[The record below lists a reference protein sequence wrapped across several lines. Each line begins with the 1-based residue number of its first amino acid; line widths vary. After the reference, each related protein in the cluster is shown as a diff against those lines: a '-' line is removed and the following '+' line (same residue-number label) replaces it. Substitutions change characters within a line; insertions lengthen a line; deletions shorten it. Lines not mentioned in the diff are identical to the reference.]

1 VAVEATRGPWAAR
14 AEAAIK
20 SLRDVEGVSIQADGE
35 DIRELHILTTSNRP
49 AKQIVRDVQTLLLTK
64 FNRTID
70 HRVVSVAYAN
80 AHNTVA
86 AMPAT
91 PAPAPAPELAPAP
104 TATTASAPAAE
115 EERVRYAGANLY
127 VVGQRVQAQVEL
139 KWKGV
144 TRVGSAAGVG
154 TRDGAHRLVA
164 EATVAALQEYVED
177 ELALS
182 VDDAALVKTSRQ
194 DVMVVSLALLSHRQS
209 KSLVGCCTV
218 EQDAPQAVVLATL
231 MALNRVVGGL
241 RTKEPTEYVLR
252 PTSA

>member
-1 VAVEATRGPWAAR
+1 MAVESTRAAWAAR
-14 AEAAIK
+14 AETAIR
-20 SLRDVEGVSIQADGE
+20 SLRDVEGVSIMADGD

-64 FNRTID
+64 FNRSID

-80 AHNTVA
+80 AASPVA
-86 AMPAT
+86 AVA
-91 PAPAPAPELAPAP
+91 AAPAPELAPVAP
-104 TATTASAPAAE
+104 PAPAAAAE
-115 EERVRYAGANLY
+115 EERVRYTGVNLY
-127 VVGQRVQAQVEL
+127 VSGVRVQAQVEL

-144 TRVGSAAGVG
+144 TRVGSASGFG

-177 ELALS
+177 ELALGIE
-182 VDDAALVKTSRQ
+182 DATIVRSGRQ
-194 DVMVVSLALLSHRQS
+194 DVVVVTLALLSHRQN
-209 KSLVGCCTV
+209 KALAGCCTV
-218 EQDAPQAVVLATL
+218 DQDAQQAVVLATL
-231 MALNRVVGGL
+231 MALNRAVGGL

>member
-1 VAVEATRGPWAAR
+1 MAVESTRAAWAAR
-14 AEAAIK
+14 AETAIR
-20 SLRDVEGVSIQADGE
+20 SLRDVEGVSIMADGD

-64 FNRTID
+64 FNRSID

-80 AHNTVA
+80 AASPVA
-86 AMPAT
+86 AVA
-91 PAPAPAPELAPAP
+91 AAPAPELAPVAP
-104 TATTASAPAAE
+104 PAPAAAAE
-115 EERVRYAGANLY
+115 EERVRYTGVNLY
-127 VVGQRVQAQVEL
+127 VSGVRVQAQVEL

-144 TRVGSAAGVG
+144 TRVGSASGFG

-177 ELALS
+177 ELALGIE
-182 VDDAALVKTSRQ
+182 DATIVRSGRQ
-194 DVMVVSLALLSHRQS
+194 DVVVVTLALLSHRQN
-209 KSLVGCCTV
+209 KALAGCCTV
-218 EQDAPQAVVLATL
+218 DQDAQQAVVLATL

>member
-1 VAVEATRGPWAAR
+1 MGGRSVAVEATRGAWAAR
-14 AEAAIK
+14 AETAIR

-35 DIRELHILTTSNRP
+35 DIRELHILTTSSRP

-64 FNRTID
+64 FNRSID

-80 AHNTVA
+80 AVSAMA
-86 AMPAT
+86 AAPAT
-91 PAPAPAPELAPAP
+91 PAPELAPAGAAV
-104 TATTASAPAAE
+104 TAAAVDD
-115 EERVRYAGANLY
+115 ERVRFAGVNLY
-127 VVGQRVQAQVEL
+127 VTGLRLQAQVEL

-144 TRVGSAAGVG
+144 TRVGSAAGFG
-154 TRDGAHRLVA
+154 TRDGAHRMVA
-164 EATVAALQEYVED
+164 EATVSALQEYVED

-182 VDDAALVKTSRQ
+182 VEDAAVVRTGKQ
-194 DVMVVSLALLSHRQS
+194 DVVVVSLALLSHRQS
-209 KSLVGCCTV
+209 KALTGCCMV
-218 EQDAPQAVVLATL
+218 EQDAHQAVVLATL

>member
-1 VAVEATRGPWAAR
+1 MAVEASRGAWAAR
-14 AEAAIK
+14 AEAAIR
-20 SLRDVEGVSIQADGE
+20 SLRDVEGVSIQADGD
-35 DIRELHILTTSNRP
+35 DIRELHILTTSRRP

-80 AHNTVA
+80 AAGPVPA
-86 AMPAT
+86 AA
-91 PAPAPAPELAPAP
+91 AIPAPELAPAGP
-104 TATTASAPAAE
+104 AVAAVAAE
-115 EERVRYAGANLY
+115 EERVRYAGVNLF
-127 VVGQRVQAQVEL
+127 VAGSRVQAQVEL

-144 TRVGSAAGVG
+144 TRVGSASGFG
-154 TRDGAHRLVA
+154 SRDAAHRLVA

-182 VDDAALVKTSRQ
+182 VEDAAVVKTGRQ
-194 DVMVVSLALLSHRQS
+194 DVVMVSLTLLSHRQS
-209 KSLVGCCTV
+209 KILTGCCTAD
-218 EQDAPQAVVLATL
+218 QDAQQAVVLATL

>member
-1 VAVEATRGPWAAR
+1 VAVEATRGSWTSR
-14 AEAAIK
+14 AESAIR

-35 DIRELHILTTSNRP
+35 DIRELHILTTSTRP

-64 FNRTID
+64 FNRSID
-70 HRVVSVAYAN
+70 HRVVSVAYADPHG
-80 AHNTVA
+80 A
-86 AMPAT
+86 
-91 PAPAPAPELAPAP
+91 PAPASAAPELAPAP
-104 TATTASAPAAE
+104 AAAPVAATE
-115 EERVRYAGANLY
+115 EERVRFTSVNLY
-127 VVGQRVQAQVEL
+127 VTGSRIQAQVEL

-144 TRVGSAAGVG
+144 TRVGSAAGFG
-154 TRDGAHRLVA
+154 TRDGASRLVA

-182 VDDAALVKTSRQ
+182 VEDATVVKTGRH
-194 DVMVVSLALLSHRQS
+194 DVVVVSLALLSHRQS
-209 KSLVGCCTV
+209 KALTGCCTV
-218 EQDAPQAVVLATL
+218 EQDAHQAVVLATL

>member
-1 VAVEATRGPWAAR
+1 MAVEATRLAWAAR

-20 SLRDVEGVSIQADGE
+20 LLRDVEGVSIQADGD
-35 DIRELHILTTSNRP
+35 DIQELHILTTSNRP

-80 AHNTVA
+80 APGPVA
-86 AMPAT
+86 AMPVVS
-91 PAPAPAPELAPAP
+91 APELAPAP
-104 TATTASAPAAE
+104 TAGAAPAPAPE

-144 TRVGSAAGVG
+144 TRVGSAAGAG

-182 VDDAALVKTSRQ
+182 VDDAATVKTGRQ
-194 DVMVVSLALLSHRQS
+194 DVVVVSLALLSHRQS
-209 KSLVGCCTV
+209 KALVGCCAV
-218 EQDAPQAVVLATL
+218 EQDALQAVVLATL

>member
-1 VAVEATRGPWAAR
+1 MAVEASRGMWEAR

-64 FNRTID
+64 FNRSID

-80 AHNTVA
+80 AHSPVT
-86 AMPAT
+86 AMPAV
-91 PAPAPAPELAPAP
+91 AAPELAPA
-104 TATTASAPAAE
+104 AAAAAAPAAE

-127 VVGQRVQAQVEL
+127 VAGQRVQAQVEL

-144 TRVGSAAGVG
+144 TRVGSAAGAG

-182 VDDAALVKTSRQ
+182 VDDATLVKTGRQ
-194 DVMVVSLALLSHRQS
+194 DVVVVSLALLSHRQS
-209 KSLVGCCTV
+209 KALVGCCTV
-218 EQDAPQAVVLATL
+218 EQDALQAAVLATL

>member
-1 VAVEATRGPWAAR
+1 VAVESTRAAWAAR
-14 AEAAIK
+14 AETAIR
-20 SLRDVEGVSIQADGE
+20 SLRDVEGVSIMADGD

-64 FNRTID
+64 FNRSID

-80 AHNTVA
+80 AASPVA
-86 AMPAT
+86 AVA
-91 PAPAPAPELAPAP
+91 AAPAPELAPVAP
-104 TATTASAPAAE
+104 PAPAAAAE
-115 EERVRYAGANLY
+115 EERVRYTGVNLY
-127 VVGQRVQAQVEL
+127 VSGVRVQAQVEL

-144 TRVGSAAGVG
+144 TRVGSASGFG

-177 ELALS
+177 ELALGIE
-182 VDDAALVKTSRQ
+182 DATIVRSGRQ
-194 DVMVVSLALLSHRQS
+194 DVVVVTLALLSHRQN
-209 KSLVGCCTV
+209 KALAGCCTV
-218 EQDAPQAVVLATL
+218 DQDAQQAVVLATL

>member
-1 VAVEATRGPWAAR
+1 MWEAR

-64 FNRTID
+64 FNRSID

-80 AHNTVA
+80 AHSPVT
-86 AMPAT
+86 AMPAV
-91 PAPAPAPELAPAP
+91 PAPELAS
-104 TATTASAPAAE
+104 TAAAATAPAAE
-115 EERVRYAGANLY
+115 EERVRYASANLY
-127 VVGQRVQAQVEL
+127 VSGQRVQAQVEL

-144 TRVGSAAGVG
+144 TRVGSAAGAG

-182 VDDAALVKTSRQ
+182 VDDAALVKTGRQ
-194 DVMVVSLALLSHRQS
+194 DVVVVSLALLSHRQS
-209 KSLVGCCTV
+209 KTLVGCCTV
-218 EQDAPQAVVLATL
+218 EQDALQAAVLATL